1 MKTKAKLIGCIIVL
15 SVIMMYIPTRSK
27 AGLQANGES
36 VKQDSINNWLLN
48 VRQME
53 SSGGTLGLTDSINQ
67 TNLTSSAE
75 TSNNLDIHMEK
86 NTEYGA
92 MAILSASSYG
102 KPDKINDG
110 ETTTGNKSGIYIN
123 INKEW
128 VAAGTIP
135 NKAETFKNANDRY
148 KNTYNGAGAWN
159 SGYAPYVKKAGD
171 AISETSGWH
180 GSGTS
185 IWFKGWNGGI
195 TSEGLI
201 RAYNGS
207 IFSYYG
213 YGTNGSGNLEDAHY
227 TKPWATRAVVVIG
240 EGI

>member
-128 VAAGTIP
+128 VAAGSLT
-135 NKAETFKNANDRY
+135 ALSRYVNANSRY
-148 KNTYNGAGAWN
+148 KNYYTDN
-159 SGYAPYVKKAGD
+159 YVAKQGD
-171 AISETSGWH
+171 AIVETKGWH

-185 IWFKGWNGGI
+185 VWITASGGDG
-195 TSEGLI
+195 SYKQNANSGVI
-201 RAYNGS
+201 RSYSGS

-213 YGTNGSGNLEDAHY
+213 QSWKSSVSIHRFGC
-227 TKPWATRAVVVIG
+227 
-240 EGI
+240 

>member
-15 SVIMMYIPTRSK
+15 SVIMMYIPTKSK

-36 VKQDSINNWLLN
+36 VKQDSINNWLFN

-102 KPDKINDG
+102 KPDKVNDG

-128 VAAGTIP
+128 VAAGALT
-135 NKAETFKNANDRY
+135 ELSRYVNANPRY
-148 KNTYNGAGAWN
+148 KNYYTN
-159 SGYAPYVKKAGD
+159 SYVAKYGD
-171 AISETSGWH
+171 AIEETKGWH
-180 GSGTS
+180 GSGASAWVGGYYTS
-185 IWFKGWNGGI
+185 QA
-195 TSEGLI
+195 GLL

-207 IFSYYG
+207 LFSYYG
-213 YGTNGSGNLEDAHY
+213 TEGNGMYPWNRFDANCQ
-227 TKPWATRAVVVIG
+227 KPWATRAVVVIG

>member
-1 MKTKAKLIGCIIVL
+1 MKTKAKLIGCIILL
-15 SVIMMYIPTRSK
+15 SVIMMYIPTKSK
-27 AGLQANGES
+27 AALQANGES
-36 VKQDSINNWLLN
+36 VKKDTINNWLLN
-48 VRQME
+48 VREME
-53 SSGGTLGLTDSINQ
+53 TSGGTLGLTDSINQ

-102 KPDKINDG
+102 KPDKVNDG

-128 VAAGTIP
+128 VAAGSLTVISRYV
-135 NKAETFKNANDRY
+135 NANSRY
-148 KNTYNGAGAWN
+148 KNYYTG
-159 SGYAPYVKKAGD
+159 SYVAKQGD
-171 AISETSGWH
+171 AIAETVGWH
-180 GSGTS
+180 GSGASTWIS
-185 IWFKGWNGGI
+185 GPHKNER
-195 TSEGLI
+195 SGLL
-201 RAYNGS
+201 RACSGS

-213 YGTNGSGNLEDAHY
+213 RGYEWTYENHDADY
-227 TKPWATRAVVVIG
+227 VYSWATRAVVVIG

>member
-128 VAAGTIP
+128 VAAGSLT
-135 NKAETFKNANDRY
+135 ALSRYVNANSRY
-148 KNTYNGAGAWN
+148 KNYYTD
-159 SGYAPYVKKAGD
+159 SYVAKYGD
-171 AISETSGWH
+171 AIVETNGWH
-180 GSGTS
+180 GSGASTWLS
-185 IWFKGWNGGI
+185 
-195 TSEGLI
+195 GLYTNERSGLL
-201 RAYNGS
+201 RAYSGS

-213 YGTNGSGNLEDAHY
+213 RGYEGQYSPQYDAHY
-227 TKPWATRAVVVIG
+227 VKPWATRAVVVIG

>member
-1 MKTKAKLIGCIIVL
+1 MKTKAKLFGCIIVL
-15 SVIMMYIPTRSK
+15 SVIMMYIPTKSK

-102 KPDKINDG
+102 KPDKVNDG

-128 VAAGTIP
+128 VAAGALT
-135 NKAETFKNANDRY
+135 KSSRYVNANPRY
-148 KNTYNGAGAWN
+148 KNYYTDN
-159 SGYAPYVKKAGD
+159 YVAKQGD
-171 AISETSGWH
+171 AIEETKGWH
-180 GSGTS
+180 ESGASTWLS
-185 IWFKGWNGGI
+185 GFYPNE
-195 TSEGLI
+195 SSGLL
-201 RAYNGS
+201 RAYGGS

-213 YGTNGSGNLEDAHY
+213 RGSEDYYGRYFSDAY
-227 TKPWATRAVVVIG
+227 YGKTWATRAVVVIG

>member
-36 VKQDSINNWLLN
+36 VKQDSLDKWLLN

-67 TNLTSSAE
+67 TDLTSSAE

-102 KPDKINDG
+102 KPDKINYG

-128 VAAGTIP
+128 VAAGSLSSCSFYT
-135 NKAETFKNANDRY
+135 KVNARY
-148 KNTYNGAGAWN
+148 KNYCVYGSTETTAAR
-159 SGYAPYVKKAGD
+159 SGD
-171 AISETSGWH
+171 AILETKGWH
-180 GSGTS
+180 GSNVSEWLG
-185 IWFKGWNGGI
+185 FGG
-195 TSEGLI
+195 SDYGDPSGLL
-201 RAYNGS
+201 RAYSGS
-207 IFSYYG
+207 LFSYYG
-213 YGTNGSGNLEDAHY
+213 KSYSYYKYIDAHY

>member
-1 MKTKAKLIGCIIVL
+1 MKTKAKLIGCIILL
-15 SVIMMYIPTRSK
+15 SVIMMYIPTKSK
-27 AGLQANGES
+27 AALQANGES
-36 VKQDSINNWLLN
+36 VKKDTINNWLLN
-48 VRQME
+48 VREME
-53 SSGGTLGLTDSINQ
+53 TSGGTLGLTDSINQ

-128 VAAGTIP
+128 VSAGSLTYLSRYV
-135 NKAETFKNANDRY
+135 NANSRY
-148 KNTYNGAGAWN
+148 KNYYTD
-159 SGYAPYVKKAGD
+159 SYVAKQGD
-171 AISETSGWH
+171 AIAETAGWH
-180 GSGTS
+180 GSGASTWLS
-185 IWFKGWNGGI
+185 GI
-195 TSEGLI
+195 GPNYDAGLL
-201 RAYNGS
+201 RAYSGS
-207 IFSYYG
+207 VFSYYG
-213 YGTNGSGNLEDAHY
+213 YGSYHDDYDAFY
-227 TKPWATRAVVVIG
+227 RNSWATRAVVVIG

>member
-67 TNLTSSAE
+67 TDLTSSAE

-102 KPDKINDG
+102 KPDKVNDG

-128 VAAGTIP
+128 VAAGNPLIT
-135 NKAETFKNANDRY
+135 NYKNAKERY
-148 KNTYNGAGAWN
+148 KNIYSEN
-159 SGYAPYVKKAGD
+159 YVEKYGD
-171 AISETSGWH
+171 AVLNWH
-180 GSGTS
+180 GAKNNC
-185 IWFKGWNGGI
+185 WI
-195 TSEGLI
+195 TPVRI
-201 RAYNGS
+201 
-207 IFSYYG
+207 
-213 YGTNGSGNLEDAHY
+213 
-227 TKPWATRAVVVIG
+227 
-240 EGI
+240 